1 MPYRAFVPPHGE
13 ADFDDIYEIYREQI
27 RVLDEAEVDF
37 LSLKPKPLWLI

>member
-1 MPYRAFVPPHGE
+1 MGGSLCPTGLFVPPHGE

-37 LSLKPKPLWLI
+37 FYH